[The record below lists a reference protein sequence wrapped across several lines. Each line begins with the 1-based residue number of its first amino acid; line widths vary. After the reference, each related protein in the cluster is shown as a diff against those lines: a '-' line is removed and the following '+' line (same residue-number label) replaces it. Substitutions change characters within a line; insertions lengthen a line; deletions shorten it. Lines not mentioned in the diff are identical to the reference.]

1 MAGPYPD
8 DCQVEPGGGDSV
20 PMKLLHPFL
29 LSLLSLALPAL
40 VSAQTCPGVTVQSGA
55 AVPRVVELYTS
66 EGCSSCPPADRWL
79 SSLKGRPGVIAAAFH
94 VDYWNGLGW
103 PDRFSSPAYTERQ
116 KQGVGVNG
124 SRYAYTPQIVV
135 NGRDWRG
142 ASLPAPSSEPA
153 RVRLAWTRMAN
164 GELHLSAEALAGA
177 PAHIQVWWARVED
190 GHQSRVRAGENRGE
204 TLNHD
209 SVVRDYAR
217 LPAWDGRAPAQWMVP
232 VSAGEPGHASRWIA
246 VATDARDGAVLQAV
260 EMGC

>member
-1 MAGPYPD
+1 
-8 DCQVEPGGGDSV
+8 
-20 PMKLLHPFL
+20 MKLLAL
-29 LSLLSLALPAL
+29 LLAMAAPIA
-40 VSAQTCPGVTVQSGA
+40 SAQTCLATTVQSGA
-55 AVPRVVELYTS
+55 TVPRVVELYTS

-79 SSLKGRPGVIAAAFH
+79 RTLKGRPGVIAAAFH

-142 ASLPAPSSEPA
+142 AGLPAASKDPA

-164 GELHLSAEALAGA
+164 GELRLSAEALAGA
-177 PAHIQVWWARVED
+177 PARIQLWWARVED

-209 SVVRDYAR
+209 SGVREYQQV
-217 LPAWDGRAPAQWMVP
+217 PAWDARVRGEWTVP
-232 VSAGEPGHASRWIA
+232 VGTGEPGHASRWLA

-260 EMGC
+260 EIGC